1 MAKVEKKVRDAK
13 RNELVGMILDLL
25 NAHGEDTGLMA
36 SNIIVCPMV
45 YPDGTEGFYKVT
57 VAIPTEEDFDGYD
70 ARDMY
75 SDKVRLKLEKA
86 KEKNK

>member
-1 MAKVEKKVRDAK
+1 MAKVEKKIRDAK
-13 RNELVGMILDLL
+13 RAELVEMIHKLVSD
-25 NAHGEDTGLMA
+25 AGEDAGLMA
-36 SNIIVCPMV
+36 SNILVCPMV

-75 SDKVRLKLEKA
+75 ADKVRLKLEKA
-86 KEKNK
+86 AQKK